1 MWPAICQN
9 VVNYILEANYMN
21 EQDRKLLECIN
32 LNLNS
37 IVVNQALLFTKLDKL
52 CAELAK
58 ENSLKK

>member
-1 MWPAICQN
+1 
-9 VVNYILEANYMN
+9 MN
-21 EQDRKLLECIN
+21 EHDRKLLECIN

-58 ENSLKK
+58 ENVLKKYLDPRAPHGARLLKK

>member
-1 MWPAICQN
+1 
-9 VVNYILEANYMN
+9 MN

>member
-1 MWPAICQN
+1 
-9 VVNYILEANYMN
+9 MN
-21 EQDRKLLECIN
+21 EHDRKLLECIN

-58 ENSLKK
+58 ENVLKKHLDPHAPHGARLLKK